1 MLHFQNYLSI
11 IIPLKILKSPNPHTL
26 PSAMVNS
33 GKRRLSVNAKKI
45 AIQGLQMKPNSKQRR
60 QTRPETRPHPHR
72 ARQPLQ
78 PGRKAQSHSAKP
90 SIYKVTAP
98 S

>member
-1 MLHFQNYLSI
+1 MS
-11 IIPLKILKSPNPHTL
+11 T
-26 PSAMVNS
+26 
-33 GKRRLSVNAKKI
+33 
-45 AIQGLQMKPNSKQRR
+45 IQGLQMKPNSKQRR

-90 SIYKVTAP
+90 STYKVTAP